1 MTALPVVAT
10 RHSGIPEQVA
20 EGETGLLVAEGD
32 VAGMGAA
39 LARLLA
45 DPAASAAMGAAGRV
59 RALERLD
66 QDRLYAELR
75 RLLGLPQPEAG

>member
-1 MTALPVVAT
+1 M
-10 RHSGIPEQVA
+10 
-20 EGETGLLVAEGD
+20 
-32 VAGMGAA
+32 AGMGAA

-45 DPAASAAMGAAGRV
+45 DPAASAAMGAAGRI

-75 RLLGLPQPEAG
+75 GLLGLPQPVES